1 MAAAACGSAGTHPV
15 AAGSSPTPSTSV
27 SASPPVSG
35 SPSPAGTVPPVPSA
49 VLQALSV
56 GSERLTVVTS
66 PASVLT
72 HPAQSQAAALRT
84 ALGQEPR
91 GSKVLGLTL
100 ARLKGFGSDLS
111 RYPLAWLVSM
121 DPYGGDY
128 SANGPGCG
136 QANYVVEFIDP
147 GSGRWLSTQSGHQ
160 PGLPSLPALGPSPSP
175 VKPSAS
181 CGVPVPSRPH
191 LGTPAAN

>member
-1 MAAAACGSAGTHPV
+1 MRLSALVGGAAVLTAAAACG
-15 AAGSSPTPSTSV
+15 
-27 SASPPVSG
+27 G

-56 GSERLTVVTS
+56 GPQHITVVTT
-66 PASVLT
+66 PGSVLA
-72 HPAQSQAAALRT
+72 HPEQSQAAALRT
-84 ALGQEPR
+84 TLNREPR
-91 GSKVLGLTL
+91 GSKVLGLSL
-100 ARLKGFGSDLS
+100 GRLKGFGADLS
-111 RYPLAWLVSM
+111 RYPLAWLVSV

-147 GSGRWLSTQSGHQ
+147 GSGRWLSARSGHQ
-160 PGLPSLPALGPSPSP
+160 SGLPPLPPLGPSPSP
-175 VKPSAS
+175 VQPTAS

>member
-1 MAAAACGSAGTHPV
+1 VRLSAFVAGAVVLTAVVACGSSAAHPE
-15 AAGSSPTPSTSV
+15 AAGSSP
-27 SASPPVSG
+27 A
-35 SPSPAGTVPPVPSA
+35 PSPAGTVPPVPSA

-56 GSERLTVVTS
+56 GPRHITVVTT
-66 PASVLT
+66 PGSVLA

-84 ALGQEPR
+84 ALNREPP

-100 ARLKGFGSDLS
+100 GRLTGFGADLS
-111 RYPLAWLVSM
+111 RYPLAWLVSV
-121 DPYGGDY
+121 DPFGGDY

-147 GSGRWLSTQSGHQ
+147 VSGRWLSAQSGHQ
-160 PGLPSLPALGPSPSP
+160 PGLPPLPPLGPSPSP
-175 VKPSAS
+175 AQPTAS